1 MAWESTGGRLSK
13 LNKPDNKKRECSQCN
28 DSGIVYYYNKD
39 GDATSKPCPRCTE
52 DVISHIRNWKEQ
64 MFDG

>member
-1 MAWESTGGRLSK
+1 MSYK
-13 LNKPDNKKRECSQCN
+13 NKDKECDCSQCN
-28 DSGIVYYYNKD
+28 DLGIVHIYNRD
-39 GDATSKPCPRCTE
+39 GDVISRPCPRCTE